1 MISKICYD
9 QKLLTIIVLDL
20 QVKNE
25 NLYMKCCSA
34 FIRFISRLTAWLLL
48 GSTLSLF
55 GCTNVGPDFKQPDS
69 PDVTSYT
76 TQKLPM
82 QTETALGNF
91 GGAQHFVVGKEV
103 PVNWWQ
109 NFGSTKLNALIDQA
123 LRASPTLDAA
133 QATLLQAQQTY
144 AAQMGSSQYP
154 QVNAKLGAQ
163 RQKFNSSLFGQPGGG
178 RIFDLYNA
186 GATVS
191 YNFDLFGGNRRAL
204 ESYAAQADYQRYQLE
219 GARLTLAANII
230 TTAMLQ
236 AQFAAQIKAT
246 VAILAAQKKQLNI
259 TRQRFE
265 LGAVPRSDEFT
276 LLTQVEQTRASIP
289 LLRKNLEQANNLLAV
304 LVGQFPGA
312 AQIPKFALADF
323 NLPTDLPL
331 VIPSELVRQR
341 PDIQASEALLHVAN
355 AQYGVAVSTGY
366 PQINLSSNLNS
377 QALAASS
384 LFGAGSMVWSL
395 VGQVAQPLFNAG
407 LKAGI
412 KSAEAGFN
420 AATANYR
427 QTVLQ
432 ALRNVA
438 DVLRALDNDAQIL
451 QAQAAADAAAQASLN
466 LIQQQ
471 FLLGG
476 VSYLQL
482 LTAQQQAQQTQINLI
497 AAQVQRLTDTAALYQ
512 AMGGGWVAAAKQE
525 AGLPP
530 RYTYLAVQ
538 NTEHKGFVRHLVSQN

>member
-1 MISKICYD
+1 MQFKD
-9 QKLLTIIVLDL
+9 K
-20 QVKNE
+20 
-25 NLYMKCCSA
+25 NLYIKSCPA
-34 FIRFISRLTAWLLL
+34 FIRFISRLTAGLLW
-48 GSTLSLF
+48 GGTLSLF
-55 GCTNVGPDFKQPDS
+55 GCTSVGPDFKQPD
-69 PDVTSYT
+69 PPAVTSYT
-76 TQKLPM
+76 TQKLPL
-82 QTETALGNF
+82 QTATAQGNF
-91 GGAQHFVVGKEV
+91 GGAQHFVVGKDV

-109 NFGSTKLNALIDQA
+109 NFGSPKLNALIDQA
-123 LRASPTLDAA
+123 LNASPTLDAA
-133 QATLLQAQQTY
+133 QATLFQAQQTY
-144 AAQMGSSQYP
+144 AAQAGSLQYP

-163 RQKFNSSLFGQPGGG
+163 RQKFNPSIFGQPGGSK
-178 RIFDLYNA
+178 IFDLYNA
-186 GATVS
+186 GVTVS
-191 YNFDLFGGNRRAL
+191 YNLDLFGGNRRAL
-204 ESYAAQADYQRYQLE
+204 ESFAAQADYQRYQFE
-219 GARLTLAANII
+219 GARLTLAANIT
-230 TTAMLQ
+230 TTAMSQ
-236 AQFAAQIKAT
+236 AQFTAQIKAT

-259 TRQRFE
+259 TRQRFQ
-265 LGAVPRSDEFT
+265 LGAVPRSDEFA

-289 LLRKNLEQANNLLAV
+289 LLRNNLEKTNHLLAV
-304 LVGQFPGA
+304 LVGQLPGT
-312 AQIPKFALADF
+312 AQIPKFVLADF
-323 NLPTDLPL
+323 NLPADLPL
-331 VIPSELVRQR
+331 IIPSELVRQR

-366 PQINLSSNLNS
+366 PQINLSPTLGS

-384 LFGAGSMVWSL
+384 LFGAGSMIWSL
-395 VGQVAQPLFNAG
+395 VGQVTQPLFNAG

-451 QAQAAADAAAQASLN
+451 QAQAAADASAQASLN

-476 VSYLQL
+476 VNYLQL

-512 AMGGGWVAAAKQE
+512 AMGGGWVAASKQRAE
-525 AGLPP
+525 IPP
-530 RYTYLAVQ
+530 QHTQLAMQ
-538 NTEHKGFVRHLVSQN
+538 NTEHKGFVRHLLNPK

>member
-1 MISKICYD
+1 MQI
-9 QKLLTIIVLDL
+9 
-20 QVKNE
+20 KNE
-25 NLYMKCCSA
+25 NLYIKRCPV
-34 FIRFISRLTAWLLL
+34 FIRFISRLTAGLLL
-48 GSTLSLF
+48 GGTLSLF
-55 GCTNVGPDFKQPDS
+55 GCTNVGPDFKQPV
-69 PDVTSYT
+69 PPAVTNYT

-82 QTETALGNF
+82 QTATAQGEF
-91 GGAQHFVVGKEV
+91 GGAQHFVFGKDI

-109 NFGSTKLNALIDQA
+109 NFGSTKLNSLIDQA

-133 QATLLQAQQTY
+133 QATLYQAQQTY
-144 AAQMGSSQYP
+144 AAQSGSTLYP

-163 RQKFNSSLFGQPGGG
+163 RQKFNPSLFGQPVGSK
-178 RIFDLYNA
+178 IFDLYNA
-186 GATVS
+186 GVTVS

-204 ESYAAQADYQRYQLE
+204 EALAAQADYQRYQFE
-219 GARLTLAANII
+219 GARLTLAANIT
-230 TTAMLQ
+230 TTALSQ

-246 VAILAAQKKQLNI
+246 VVILAAQKKQLNI
-259 TRQRFE
+259 ARQRFQ

-289 LLRKNLEQANNLLAV
+289 LLRNNLEKTNHLLTV
-304 LVGQFPGA
+304 LVGQLPGA
-312 AQIPKFALADF
+312 AQIPKFVLADF

-355 AQYGVAVSTGY
+355 AQYGVAVATGY
-366 PQINLSSNLNS
+366 PQINLSSNLSS

-384 LFGAGSMVWSL
+384 LFGPGSMIWSL
-395 VGQVAQPLFNAG
+395 IGQVAQPLFNAG

-432 ALRNVA
+432 ALGNVA

-451 QAQAAADAAAQASLN
+451 QAQAAADASAQASLN

-476 VSYLQL
+476 VNYLQL

-512 AMGGGWVAAAKQE
+512 AMGGGWVAASKHG
-525 AGLPP
+525 AGLLPQHAQ
-530 RYTYLAVQ
+530 LAIQ
-538 NTEHKGFVRHLVSQN
+538 NTEHKGFVRHLLNPN

>member
-1 MISKICYD
+1 
-9 QKLLTIIVLDL
+9 
-20 QVKNE
+20 
-25 NLYMKCCSA
+25 
-34 FIRFISRLTAWLLL
+34 LLL

-55 GCTNVGPDFKQPDS
+55 GCTSVGPDFKQPDS
-69 PDVTSYT
+69 PAVSNYT
-76 TQKLPM
+76 TQKLPV
-82 QTETALGNF
+82 QTATALGNF
-91 GGAQHFVVGKEV
+91 GGAQNFVVAKVV
-103 PVNWWQ
+103 PVNWWK

-123 LRASPTLDAA
+123 FRASPTLDAA
-133 QATLLQAQQTY
+133 QATLFQAQQTY
-144 AAQMGSSQYP
+144 AAQIGSSQYP
-154 QVNAKLGAQ
+154 QVNAKLNAQ
-163 RQKFNSSLFGQPGGG
+163 HQKFNPSLFGQSGGSK
-178 RIFDLYNA
+178 IFDLYNA
-186 GATVS
+186 GVTVS

-204 ESYAAQADYQRYQLE
+204 ESFAAQADYQRYQLE
-219 GARLTLAANII
+219 GARLTLAANIT
-230 TTAMLQ
+230 TTAMSQ

-246 VAILAAQKKQLNI
+246 VVILAAQKKQLKS

-265 LGAVPRSDEFT
+265 LGAVPRSDEFA

-304 LVGQFPGA
+304 LVGQLPGA
-312 AQIPKFALADF
+312 AQIPKFTLADF
-323 NLPTDLPL
+323 NLPTYLPL

-355 AQYGVAVSTGY
+355 AQYGVAMSTAY

-377 QALAASS
+377 QALVASS

-407 LKAGI
+407 LKAGV

-451 QAQAAADAAAQASLN
+451 QAQAAADAAVQASLN

-471 FLLGG
+471 YLLGG
-476 VSYLQL
+476 VNYLQL

-512 AMGGGWVAAAKQE
+512 AMGGGWVAETKKE
-525 AGLPP
+525 AGLLPQH
-530 RYTYLAVQ
+530 TKLAAQ
-538 NTEHKGFVRHLVSQN
+538 SAEHKGFVRHLLNQN

>member
-1 MISKICYD
+1 M
-9 QKLLTIIVLDL
+9 
-20 QVKNE
+20 
-25 NLYMKCCSA
+25 
-34 FIRFISRLTAWLLL
+34 SRLTAGLLL

-55 GCTNVGPDFKQPDS
+55 GCTNVGPDFKQPG
-69 PDVTSYT
+69 PPAVTSYT
-76 TQKLPM
+76 TQKLPV
-82 QTETALGNF
+82 QTATALGNF
-91 GGAQHFVVGKEV
+91 GEAQHFVVGKDV
-103 PVNWWQ
+103 PVNWWKK
-109 NFGSTKLNALIDQA
+109 FGSTKLNALIDQA

-133 QATLLQAQQTY
+133 QATLFQAQQTY

-163 RQKFNSSLFGQPGGG
+163 RQKFNPSLFGQPGGSK
-178 RIFDLYNA
+178 IFDLYNA
-186 GATVS
+186 GVTVS
-191 YNFDLFGGNRRAL
+191 YNLDLFGGNRRAL
-204 ESYAAQADYQRYQLE
+204 EALAAQADYQRYQFE
-219 GARLTLAANII
+219 GARLTLAANIT
-230 TTAMLQ
+230 TTAMSQ

-246 VAILAAQKKQLNI
+246 VVILAAQKKQLNI

-289 LLRKNLEQANNLLAV
+289 LLRNNLEKTNHLLAV
-304 LVGQFPGA
+304 LVGQLPGA
-312 AQIPKFALADF
+312 AQIPKFVLADF
-323 NLPTDLPL
+323 NLPADLPL

-384 LFGAGSMVWSL
+384 LFGAGSIVWSL

-407 LKAGI
+407 LKAGV

-451 QAQAAADAAAQASLN
+451 QAQAAAYAASQASLN

-497 AAQVQRLTDTAALYQ
+497 AVQVQRLTDTAALYQ
-512 AMGGGWVAAAKQE
+512 AMGGGWVAASKQG
-525 AGLPP
+525 AGLLPQHAQ
-530 RYTYLAVQ
+530 LAMQ
-538 NTEHKGFVRHLVSQN
+538 NTEHNGLVRHLLNPN

>member
-1 MISKICYD
+1 
-9 QKLLTIIVLDL
+9 VR
-20 QVKNE
+20 VKNE
-25 NLYMKCCSA
+25 NLYIKRCSV
-34 FIRFISRLTAWLLL
+34 FIKLRLSRTTWLLL
-48 GSTLSLF
+48 AGSLSLF
-55 GCTNVGPDFKQPDS
+55 GCTNVGPDFKQPNP
-69 PDVTSYT
+69 PDVANYT
-76 TQKLPM
+76 TQKLPE
-82 QTETALGNF
+82 QTATAPVNF
-91 GGAQHFVVGKEV
+91 GGAQHFVVGKDV

-109 NFGSTKLNALIDQA
+109 KFGSAKLNALIDQA

-133 QATLLQAQQTY
+133 QATLLQAQQMY
-144 AAQMGSSQYP
+144 AAQSGSSLVP

-178 RIFDLYNA
+178 TIFDLYNA
-186 GATVS
+186 GVTVS
-191 YNFDLFGGNRRAL
+191 YNFDIFGGNRRAL
-204 ESYAAQADYQRYQLE
+204 ESYAAQADYQRFQLE
-219 GARLTLAANII
+219 GARLALAANIA
-230 TTAMLQ
+230 TAAMSQ
-236 AQFAAQIKAT
+236 AQFAAQLNAT

-265 LGAVPRSDEFT
+265 LGAVPRSDEYT
-276 LLTQVEQTRASIP
+276 LLAQVEQTHASIP
-289 LLRKNLEQANNLLAV
+289 LLRNNLEKVNHLLAV
-304 LVGQFPGA
+304 LVGQLPGT

-355 AQYGVAVSTGY
+355 AQYGVAISTGY
-366 PQINLSSNLNS
+366 PQINLSPNLNS

-395 VGQVAQPLFNAG
+395 AGQVAQPLFNAG

-412 KSAEAGFN
+412 KSAEAGLD

-451 QAQAAADAAAQASLN
+451 QAQAAADAAAQESFN

-471 FLLGG
+471 FSLGG
-476 VSYLQL
+476 VNYLQL
-482 LTAQQQAQQTQINLI
+482 LTVQQQAQQTRINLI

-512 AMGGGWVAAAKQE
+512 AMGGGWVAASKQE
-525 AGLPP
+525 SEPPP
-530 RYTYLAVQ
+530 RAKLAVQ
-538 NTEHKGFVRHLVSQN
+538 NTGQGFEQHLVNQH

>member
-1 MISKICYD
+1 
-9 QKLLTIIVLDL
+9 
-20 QVKNE
+20 
-25 NLYMKCCSA
+25 
-34 FIRFISRLTAWLLL
+34 
-48 GSTLSLF
+48 
-55 GCTNVGPDFKQPDS
+55 
-69 PDVTSYT
+69 
-76 TQKLPM
+76 
-82 QTETALGNF
+82 
-91 GGAQHFVVGKEV
+91 
-103 PVNWWQ
+103 
-109 NFGSTKLNALIDQA
+109 
-123 LRASPTLDAA
+123 
-133 QATLLQAQQTY
+133 
-144 AAQMGSSQYP
+144 
-154 QVNAKLGAQ
+154 
-163 RQKFNSSLFGQPGGG
+163 
-178 RIFDLYNA
+178 
-186 GATVS
+186 
-191 YNFDLFGGNRRAL
+191 
-204 ESYAAQADYQRYQLE
+204 
-219 GARLTLAANII
+219 
-230 TTAMLQ
+230 
-236 AQFAAQIKAT
+236 
-246 VAILAAQKKQLNI
+246 
-259 TRQRFE
+259 
-265 LGAVPRSDEFT
+265 

-312 AQIPKFALADF
+312 AQIPKFTLADF

-355 AQYGVAVSTGY
+355 AQYGVAMSTAY

-377 QALAASS
+377 QALVASS

-395 VGQVAQPLFNAG
+395 VGQIAQPLFNAG
-407 LKAGI
+407 LKAGVN
-412 KSAEAGFN
+412 SAEAGFN

-471 FLLGG
+471 FSLGG
-476 VSYLQL
+476 VNYLQL
-482 LTAQQQAQQTQINLI
+482 LTAQQQAQQTQINMI

-512 AMGGGWVAAAKQE
+512 AMGGGWVAASKQE

-530 RYTYLAVQ
+530 RQAYLAVQ